1 MMFVTGSGRSTAA
14 KSFWFSQLERKKK
27 ATMHM
32 RLDQF
37 VGEQSEQPSEDYSLD
52 SQQHSWG
59 RQAGRAQQQVV
70 LIAML
75 PERTAV
81 EGYAVLS

>member
-1 MMFVTGSGRSTAA
+1 M
-14 KSFWFSQLERKKK
+14 QLDRKKK

-59 RQAGRAQQQVV
+59 RQGGRAPQQVAKPSRCWQRGQLSKGV
-70 LIAML
+70 LPCHEQKSMRHA
-75 PERTAV
+75 AV
-81 EGYAVLS
+81 G